1 MNVPLVYAL
10 SYLGDVDTDVMHF
23 LSGITNETAYQF
35 FTYFTFTGGIS
46 FMLLTIA
53 ALYLGGAR
61 KEALVFA
68 VVFGLTTA
76 VTLGIKD
83 LFYRP
88 RPNAIGPYQEYDS
101 SFPSIHTTDA
111 FALATTISRYHRRFS
126 LVMFAWAVLIGFSRL
141 YLGVHYLTDVIA
153 GAVIGTAI
161 SFAVTHIALRKDDA
175 ISRVADEGYGSLSN
189 WRDVLALPVT
199 FVTQLALVVYVLVTP
214 HPSRVEKNDRQK
226 QDV

>member
-1 MNVPLVYAL
+1 MNVSLLCAL
-10 SYLGDVDTDVMHF
+10 LYLGDIDTDVMHVI
-23 LSGITNETAYQF
+23 SGVTNETAYQF

-76 VTLGIKD
+76 VTLGLKD

-88 RPNAIGPYQEYDS
+88 RPHAVGPYQEYDS
-101 SFPSIHTTDA
+101 SFPSVHTTDA

-126 LVMFAWAVLIGFSRL
+126 IIMFAWAVLIGFSRL

-161 SFAVTHIALRKDDA
+161 SFVVTHVALRKDDRV
-175 ISRVADEGYGSLSN
+175 SRVATEGYGSLTD
-189 WRDVLALPVT
+189 WRNVLKLPVT
-199 FVTQLALVVYVLVTP
+199 FVTQLALVVYVLVTQQ
-214 HPSRVEKNDRQK
+214 PSREEQND
-226 QDV
+226 

>member
-161 SFAVTHIALRKDDA
+161 SFVVTHIALRKDDA
-175 ISRVADEGYGSLSN
+175 ISRVADQGYGSLAN

-214 HPSRVEKNDRQK
+214 QPSRVEQND
-226 QDV
+226 